1 MARVAADLREAL
13 VSILEVE
20 RPDSPALRRL
30 IDSYRDIAR
39 ELGQQHDVERT
50 LRDIFPSRLAAARRG
65 HVAVATASHSSRNIS
80 PSQTSQNAPS
90 R

>member
-1 MARVAADLREAL
+1 MVRVASDLREAL

-50 LRDIFPSRLAAARRG
+50 LRDILPSRLVTARRG
-65 HVAVATASHSSRNIS
+65 HVTVPAARHSSRNIS